1 MTISDPRIPIAA
13 DTAMTLGILVLG
25 AGLLL
30 TGKDILTR
38 FQPGPGPGGSPQ
50 VTDILQGPAAADL
63 LGALAAAAGLAV
75 VAWWLLSVV
84 CSAAAVA
91 LERCGNRRA
100 AAAARRFSPAF
111 MRRLILAALSL
122 QLISGPAHATLAPGP
137 EWMPTRTETSAP
149 ATPAAS
155 RPEVIIPA
163 SRPEDITPAS
173 RPEVS
178 TPAVEPGWHPSAPL
192 TDPGLLAPPSVR
204 AGAQTNR
211 APQERAEEVT
221 VMAGDTLWAI
231 AKKDLGP
238 GASDVEVALHWPR
251 WYQANRTLI
260 GLSPDVLLPGQVL
273 QAPPGR

>member
-30 TGKDILTR
+30 TGKDILTC

-122 QLISGPAHATLAPGP
+122 QLISGPAHATLAPAP

-155 RPEVIIPA
+155 RPEVI
-163 SRPEDITPAS
+163 
-173 RPEVS
+173 
-178 TPAVEPGWHPSAPL
+178 TPAVEPGWQPSAPL

-204 AGAQTNR
+204 DAAQTNR

-273 QAPPGR
+273 HAPPGR